1 MAGTGIVHLDA
12 RAEGKAKENKT
23 NATKFQ
29 TNILA
34 EKCAEGVRLE
44 VLSSGNRMQ
53 YLCEC

>member
-44 VLSSGNRMQ
+44 VLSSGNSMQ